1 MLLLALPPPPSLGA
15 ASAISNLRAVRGAS
29 VQATSRGAPGSSRAR
44 KLYVGSSLYAG
55 MGLGLACVQG
65 GCRSDDAGGRTASGG
80 GQKRVCHTDARS
92 LWCPNPTDD
101 WQAWVGGGCMSRLA
115 AHQHRSWSAPRQII
129 QCQPSVPLADNW
141 RGSQLT
147 IRGHCAHYQSGVE
160 CPESTVP
167 AQRAACTRARRL
179 SLVYGTTCDCVKGS
193 RESQD
198 VQCSSP
204 KPPIR

>member
-29 VQATSRGAPGSSRAR
+29 VQATSRGDPGRPRAR
-44 KLYVGSSLYAG
+44 KLHVGSSLYAG
-55 MGLGLACVQG
+55 IGQGLACVQRD
-65 GCRSDDAGGRTASGG
+65 CRSNDAGGRTAAGG
-80 GQKRVCHTDARS
+80 GQKRVCRTDACS

-101 WQAWVGGGCMSRLA
+101 WQVWVGGVCIACLA
-115 AHQHRSWSAPRQII
+115 AHQHRSRSAPMQII

-141 RGSQLT
+141 RGSQLA

-167 AQRAACTRARRL
+167 AQSAACTSVWNNLRL
-179 SLVYGTTCDCVKGS
+179 C
-193 RESQD
+193 
-198 VQCSSP
+198 
-204 KPPIR
+204 